1 MAANPAT
8 GTDYLDYYSD
18 DPRYRGQRITNRQVQ
33 EMDNYRFSPE
43 GQRQAWIESQ
53 PWNFQPGLWN
63 AERNRTGIERMAAE
77 DRALRE
83 QALANQRQQIE
94 NQFAMYDPF
103 LGKLGDMFGG
113 MWEGIG
119 GMFGEGGL
127 GNWLTDIYGPG
138 AGGGGTVPTS
148 GQPIG
153 PVATTVPPPTT
164 GTGGVGSGDLGVS
177 PLGVSPLGVAPLG
190 TNPLLAGTN
199 PLNIGGIAGCG

>member
-1 MAANPAT
+1 MGAADWHPSSSANYAGT
-8 GTDYLDYYSD
+8 GGQSLAGYEGTAQGYSQQFPGAPYIPWYD
-18 DPRYRGQRITNRQVQ
+18 
-33 EMDNYRFSPE
+33 
-43 GQRQAWIESQ
+43 QA
-53 PWNFQPGLWN
+53 GYAN
-63 AERNRTGIERMAAE
+63 AEANRAGIERMAAE

-103 LGKLGDMFGG
+103 LGKMGDMLGG

-138 AGGGGTVPTS
+138 AGGGGTGPTS

-164 GTGGVGSGDLGVS
+164 GTGGVGSGDLGVN
-177 PLGVSPLGVAPLG
+177 PLGVNPLGV
-190 TNPLLAGTN
+190 NPLLAGTN
-199 PLNIGGIAGCG
+199 PLNIGGIAGGG